1 MTLTREIME
10 ICTTKGIRIRQTTA
24 DTVVLDNV
32 PLDARALSKP
42 ATNLCV
48 IRDPQSQRF
57 LAWVDADLMPRETGQ
72 RYARL
77 LTGQTKEKWQLV
89 APREGFES
97 VERALTETLR
107 RLSGAPVRRSLR
119 ERTKTAREEPLRG
132 NMLPLVARRIRA
144 DEPRLPLRHRDQ
156 TLELATS
163 LLQSG
168 PGFVVLAGPSGSGLT
183 ACALEVLLQQAAR
196 ETTSNPTQIDCA
208 LVATEMLYPSSTDER
223 FRQVLAECAL
233 EPETLYLLDNVN
245 WVLRVGGLAQAAL
258 ATAIQRGLR
267 GLATFQCEGD
277 FPELLPSL
285 VRRLHVLALPPF
297 DTIDLLDVLG
307 RRADVL
313 KAQHGLTVAREAL
326 TACVQLAAD
335 GVGAD
340 PGRALSLL
348 EAAAALALSSE
359 AETIGP
365 DEIAAAR
372 STLCT
377 QP

>member
-24 DTVVLDNV
+24 DMVVLDNV
-32 PLDARALSKP
+32 PLDPQALSKP

-57 LAWVDADLMPRETGQ
+57 LAWVDADLAAKEAGQ

-77 LTGQTKEKWQLV
+77 FTGQTRDKWQLV
-89 APREGFES
+89 TPREGFAS
-97 VERALTETLR
+97 AERALTETLR
-107 RLSGAPVRRSLR
+107 RLSGAPARRTLR
-119 ERTKTAREEPLRG
+119 ERAKAGREEPLRG
-132 NMLPLVARRIRA
+132 SLLPLVARRVRA

-163 LLQSG
+163 LVQSG
-168 PGFVVLAGPSGSGLT
+168 PAFVVLAGPSGSGLT

-196 ETTSNPTQIDCA
+196 ETASHPTQIDCA
-208 LVATEMLYPSSTDER
+208 LVATEMLYPASSDER
-223 FRQVLAECAL
+223 FRQMLAECAQ
-233 EPETLYLLDNVN
+233 EPDTLYLLDNVN

-285 VRRLHVLALPPF
+285 ARRLHVLTLPPF
-297 DTIDLLDVLG
+297 DTIDLLDVLS
-307 RRADVL
+307 RHAELL
-313 KAQHGLTVAREAL
+313 KAQHGLSVAREAL
-326 TACVQLAAD
+326 SACVQLAVN

-340 PGRALSLL
+340 PGRVLGLL
-348 EAAAALALSSE
+348 DAAAALALSNE
-359 AETIGP
+359 TETIGP